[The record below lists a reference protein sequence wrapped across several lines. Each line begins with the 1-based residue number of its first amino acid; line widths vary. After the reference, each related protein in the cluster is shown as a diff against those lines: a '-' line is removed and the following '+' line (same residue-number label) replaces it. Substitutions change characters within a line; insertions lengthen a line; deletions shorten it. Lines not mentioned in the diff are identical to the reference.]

1 MNHKDVCSEE
11 AFEKCCVALLLL
23 KLLNYKSP
31 MEIIIVVID
40 QYVFGFDHDF

>member
-1 MNHKDVCSEE
+1 MLFGIIVVEIT
-11 AFEKCCVALLLL
+11 
-23 KLLNYKSP
+23 KLQTP